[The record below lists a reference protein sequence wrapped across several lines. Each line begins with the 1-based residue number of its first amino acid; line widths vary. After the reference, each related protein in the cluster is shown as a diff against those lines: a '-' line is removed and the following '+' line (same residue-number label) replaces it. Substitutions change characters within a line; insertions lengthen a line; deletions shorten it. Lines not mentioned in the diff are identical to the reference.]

1 MNVRLRVKEE
11 AEGQGLRLAQIQR
24 EAKLSVTT
32 ARRYWYNSR
41 TGLAKDAGTLTEI
54 NLATLG
60 EIAAL
65 LKVAPGDL
73 ITESGKMTAEG

>member
-11 AEGQGLRLAQIQR
+11 AERQGLCLSRLQR

-41 TGLAKDAGTLTEI
+41 SGLARDTGTLTEV
-54 NLATLG
+54 NLTTLSA
-60 EIAAL
+60 IAAFL
-65 LKVAPGDL
+65 RVPPGDL
-73 ITESGKMTAEG
+73 LADG